1 MEMAL
6 PSSVDYTK
14 RIPEL
19 PPSTTSS
26 LQSISPNNGTSFG
39 PSQTIT
45 YDLPSRSGLYIDG
58 KSVYL
63 KLKLSVTGVT
73 GVAAV
78 RRKPGFTLFS
88 RLDEYIGGTVVNSC
102 SQWNQVSNMLVDINY
117 SAADVLGQA
126 FSWGL
131 TGGATGV
138 VDACGNFDLDGTA
151 TAVGANDY
159 YISVPLVGSFLQGM
173 DKLFPTGLAAPIRI
187 QLLTDT
193 IANIF
198 TVAANI
204 TSFTISNPELCF
216 TSIDMGYQVDQMIA
230 SSTPQLFIKTKG
242 YANGT
247 QGIAAGGGS
256 QISLIYNHR
265 YSSVENFF
273 LLSTTS
279 DVAKGVNG
287 TMDSFNPMGINTAA
301 GTLQLTVG
309 QSNIPQLPI
318 QNTQGGGRAQIQTLL
333 RECTG
338 TILDQ
343 RNTMSIGLANYNQF
357 AGNATASDE
366 HGKVAKF
373 IVGFPCSR
381 LNPPNPYQTTALLSG
396 LDCQQSPV
404 TVNLN
409 AGTNFNSAMIF
420 NLIAEYSELI
430 VIDVA
435 SKQVSVVN

>member
-19 PPSTTSS
+19 PPSTTSA

-45 YDLPSRSGLYIDG
+45 FDLPSRSGLFIDG
-58 KSVYL
+58 KSLYL
-63 KLKLSVTGVT
+63 RMKISVTGVT
-73 GVAAV
+73 GASAI
-78 RRKPGFTLFS
+78 RRKPGYTVFS
-88 RLDEYIGGTVVNSC
+88 RLDEYIGGAVVNSV
-102 SQWNQVSNMLVDINY
+102 SQYNQVSNMLVDINY

-131 TGGATGV
+131 TASATGV
-138 VDACGNFDLDGTA
+138 VDVSGNFDLDGVA
-151 TAVGANDY
+151 TAVGANDF
-159 YISVPLVGSFLQGM
+159 YIAVPLVGSFLQNT
-173 DKLFPTGLAAPIRI
+173 DKLFPSGLAPPIRI

-198 TVAANI
+198 TVSANI
-204 TSFTISNPELCF
+204 TTYTVNNIELCF
-216 TSIDMGYQVDQMIA
+216 TSIDMGYQVDQLIA
-230 SSTPQLFIKTKG
+230 STSPQLFIKTKA

-247 QGIAAGGGS
+247 QGMAAASSG
-256 QISLIYNHR
+256 QISLTYNHR
-265 YSSVENFF
+265 YSSVENFYF
-273 LLSTTS
+273 LSTTS

-287 TMDSFNPMGINTAA
+287 SMDSFNPMGSNTGA

-309 QSNIPQLPI
+309 QSQIPQLPI
-318 QNTQGGGRAQIQTLL
+318 QNTLGGGRAAVQVLL

-343 RNTMSIGLANYNQF
+343 RNTMSIGLANFNQF
-357 AGNATASDE
+357 AGTATASDE
-366 HGKVAKF
+366 NGKVAKF

-381 LNPPNPYQTTALLSG
+381 LNPPSPYQTTALLAG

-409 AGTNFNSAMIF
+409 AGTAFNSAMIF

-430 VIDVA
+430 VIDTA